1 MSIHVPADLEES
13 IRQKVDSGQY
23 DDPSEVIRA
32 AMRLLD
38 KRDRRLQE
46 LRAMVAEGLASIE
59 RGEGREWTPE
69 LMEEIEREADD
80 MIRLGIPPDPNVCP

>member
-1 MSIHVPADLEES
+1 MSISVPADLEER
-13 IRQKVDSGQY
+13 IREKVESGQY

-38 KRDRRLQE
+38 TRDRKLHE
-46 LRAMVAEGLASIE
+46 LRALVAEGLASIE

-69 LMEEIEREADD
+69 LMEEIDREADE
-80 MIRLGIPPDPNVCP
+80 MIRLGLPPDPNVCP

>member
-46 LRAMVAEGLASIE
+46 LRAMVA
-59 RGEGREWTPE
+59 
-69 LMEEIEREADD
+69 
-80 MIRLGIPPDPNVCP
+80 GIGVHRARRRS